1 MPTVLTVQRACQWAL
16 HDLLK
21 PWLTLLPELWTAW
34 TPTIQPRQS
43 DHVGSAKVMNRHEP
57 DLRFPLPIENGMSG
71 AVLRTGNLQNE
82 ADLNRGLREAQIHVP
97 RRRPDAAMV
106 EDR

>member
-1 MPTVLTVQRACQWAL
+1 MHRVRLQSSRDNLTMSALQKSLTVMNQTFASRY
-16 HDLLK
+16 
-21 PWLTLLPELWTAW
+21 
-34 TPTIQPRQS
+34 QS
-43 DHVGSAKVMNRHEP
+43 KMAMP
-57 DLRFPLPIENGMSG
+57 G